1 MRRVHVLSF
10 VTDLKAW
17 LMLKKPTKPSSI
29 IYCNMVKYND
39 NYRNFIYL
47 FFIAAFTFLVSPEHF
62 TLPDSQ

>member
-1 MRRVHVLSF
+1 
-10 VTDLKAW
+10 
-17 LMLKKPTKPSSI
+17 MLKKPTKPSSI